1 MNAFKTAAIITGLLL
16 EGLAGARAVR
26 AQELIDV
33 GGHRIEILRSGQG
46 TPTVVFESGIAD
58 FRLWSA
64 VQPRVAAFAG
74 TVSYSHSGIGG
85 SQASGGSRAP
95 DRVVQELHD
104 LLAQA
109 AVRPPYVLVG
119 HSMGGLYARLFAIK
133 YPNEV
138 SGLVLVD
145 GAHERQVREFTRLDS
160 AFLRIREAGL
170 KSLAPGP
177 RAEMDGL
184 ATILSSGDLGT
195 TDKLPDV
202 PMVVLTSTRSTPP
215 TIPGAAK
222 AWRAMHEEIFR
233 STTYGMHI
241 VTARSGHLIQKD
253 EPDLVV
259 NAIRWVVDAAKAPK

>member
-1 MNAFKTAAIITGLLL
+1 MNPFKTAAVVAALL
-16 EGLAGARAVR
+16 EGLMGTRAVR

-33 GGHRIEILRSGQG
+33 GGHRMEIVRFGQG
-46 TPTVVFESGIAD
+46 TPTVVFESGITD
-58 FRLWSA
+58 LRLWSGI
-64 VQPRVAAFAG
+64 QPRVAAFAA

-85 SQASGGSRAP
+85 SQPSGGSRTP

-104 LLAQA
+104 LLGGAG
-109 AVRPPYVLVG
+109 VRPPYVLVG
-119 HSMGGLYARLFAIK
+119 HSMGGLYARLFAVR
-133 YPNEV
+133 YPSEV

-145 GAHERQVREFTRLDS
+145 GAHERQVREFARLDS
-160 AFLRIREAGL
+160 VFLRIREAGL
-170 KSLAPGP
+170 KSLEPGP

-215 TIPGAAK
+215 MIPGAAK
-222 AWRAMHEEIFR
+222 VWRDLHDEIFR

-241 VTARSGHLIQKD
+241 VTSRSGHLIQKD

-259 NAIRWVVDAAKAPK
+259 NAIRWVVDAAKTRK